1 MKHNC
6 IRCGRE
12 GQVYYNSKF
21 FCKDCVELFG
31 TCAMCK
37 NSQRCGFYEDPA
49 PIPKFLTVQETITSK
64 EGMVVQQIKQ
74 VPNPKRAKAFCADEN
89 CTCLTYIDGKARC
102 LRQFGTCEKYDE
114 IEF

>member
-21 FCKDCVELFG
+21 FCRDCIELFG

-49 PIPKFLTVQETITSK
+49 PIPKFVTKRIRQETEHGYI
-64 EGMVVQQIKQ
+64 EQIIQ
-74 VPNPKRAKAFCADEN
+74 VPNAQRAKAFCLDAE
-89 CTCLTYIDGKARC
+89 CICCKTYEDGKVRC
-102 LRQFGTCEKYDE
+102 LRQFGTCENYEE